1 MNLKKLL
8 ADALFLDAR
17 VYHYRSCGYDEASAY
32 ALASQDLAEQQR
44 ASAASA
50 AEMERLEKSR
60 EHYRESMAALEER
73 RRKLSEENPWIYEE
87 AEKFRQEAVRKPPGS
102 AKKQERRTV
111 NLSLLRWYAY
121 FPPYGFGLFCSHR
134 IYSHRI
140 KRSPI
145 RKGRVSLDKAAQQ
158 KREDDPSSRFQHID
172 LLISSYISRVPRW
185 KGPSPCRSRCGQSF
199 RGA

>member
-1 MNLKKLL
+1 MGFSKFSNREVSQNAVCHQQVLKNWTPIIEKSDKTYLLEWLRFVRLPSIYGRKEVYKMNLKKLL

-87 AEKFRQEAVRKPPGS
+87 AEKFRQEAAR
-102 AKKQERRTV
+102 
-111 NLSLLRWYAY
+111 
-121 FPPYGFGLFCSHR
+121 
-134 IYSHRI
+134 
-140 KRSPI
+140 
-145 RKGRVSLDKAAQQ
+145 
-158 KREDDPSSRFQHID
+158 KREEARKKN
-172 LLISSYISRVPRW
+172 R
-185 KGPSPCRSRCGQSF
+185 
-199 RGA
+199 

>member
-87 AEKFRQEAVRKPPGS
+87 AEKFRQEAAR
-102 AKKQERRTV
+102 
-111 NLSLLRWYAY
+111 
-121 FPPYGFGLFCSHR
+121 
-134 IYSHRI
+134 
-140 KRSPI
+140 
-145 RKGRVSLDKAAQQ
+145 
-158 KREDDPSSRFQHID
+158 KREEARKKN
-172 LLISSYISRVPRW
+172 R
-185 KGPSPCRSRCGQSF
+185 
-199 RGA
+199 

>member
-17 VYHYRSCGYDEASAY
+17 VYHYRSCGYDEAS
-32 ALASQDLAEQQR
+32 LASQDLAEQQR

-87 AEKFRQEAVRKPPGS
+87 AEKFRQEAAR
-102 AKKQERRTV
+102 
-111 NLSLLRWYAY
+111 
-121 FPPYGFGLFCSHR
+121 
-134 IYSHRI
+134 
-140 KRSPI
+140 
-145 RKGRVSLDKAAQQ
+145 
-158 KREDDPSSRFQHID
+158 KREEARKKN
-172 LLISSYISRVPRW
+172 R
-185 KGPSPCRSRCGQSF
+185 
-199 RGA
+199 

>member
-50 AEMERLEKSR
+50 AAMERLEKSR

-73 RRKLSEENPWIYEE
+73 RRKLREENPWIYEE
-87 AEKFRQEAVRKPPGS
+87 AEKFRQEAAR
-102 AKKQERRTV
+102 
-111 NLSLLRWYAY
+111 
-121 FPPYGFGLFCSHR
+121 
-134 IYSHRI
+134 
-140 KRSPI
+140 
-145 RKGRVSLDKAAQQ
+145 
-158 KREDDPSSRFQHID
+158 KREEAR
-172 LLISSYISRVPRW
+172 
-185 KGPSPCRSRCGQSF
+185 KKNC
-199 RGA
+199 